1 MLSAVTPFH
10 EITMSENEKDE
21 QFYRDTESIAFP
33 KLDDRQLSQL
43 APLGQNRTLRRGEI
57 LFKAGQRDLGL
68 TVVIRGELEAIE
80 TQDGKELILA
90 TPGPRDFVGDV
101 AVLNGNSALVTVRGK
116 AEESEVLV
124 VGASELRRALSE
136 LPGLGEII
144 VSALMM
150 RRKRLQRDRE
160 FSGLRIVTLADSRD
174 GHQLDD
180 FLDKN
185 HVPHRLIDF
194 ETDEGSELCRRL
206 NINRRDLPVLI
217 QSNGLPLHRPSIREV
232 ARVAGLLRPLAH
244 EGETE
249 ILCDLAIV
257 GAGPAGLA
265 AAVYAASEGLKTVVL
280 ESYAPGGQAGSSSL
294 IENFFGF
301 PTGISGGDL
310 TNRAQLQAYR
320 FGAAF
325 STPSQALSLSFREGD
340 AHGAELQIEG
350 CPATLRAK
358 CVLIAT
364 GAEYNRIEAE
374 GREGFE
380 GLGVYYAATAME
392 SKLCRGATVIVAGGG
407 NSAGQAAM
415 FLSESAE
422 KVLLVIRGNDL
433 SKSMS
438 SYLSR
443 RVETK
448 ENIEILRN
456 TEIRRMTGERYLE
469 QVELE
474 NVQTGEQRVVQTT
487 AVFSMIGA
495 KPCTSWLPPE
505 IERDNKE
512 FIKTGAAVVDA
523 PGWRGMTR
531 APSLLETSR
540 PGVFAAGDVRSG
552 SVKRCGAAVG
562 EGGMAVEGIHQAL
575 GTYA

>member
-1 MLSAVTPFH
+1 MN
-10 EITMSENEKDE
+10 ENDKDE

-33 KLDDRQLSQL
+33 KLDDRQLAL
-43 APLGQNRTLRRGEI
+43 LEPLGQRRILRQGE
-57 LFKAGQRDLGL
+57 LVFKAGQRDFGMTVILSGGL
-68 TVVIRGELEAIE
+68 EVFE
-80 TQDGKELILA
+80 TRDGREQILA

-101 AVLNGNSALVTVRGK
+101 AMLTGTSALASARGK
-116 AEESEVLV
+116 AEESEILI
-124 VGASELRRALSE
+124 VGAAELRKALAE
-136 LPGLGEII
+136 LHGLGEPL
-144 VSALMM
+144 VRAFMM
-150 RRKRLQRDRE
+150 RRERLQRDCE
-160 FSGLRIVTLADSRD
+160 FSGLRIVALAGSRE

-185 HVPHRLIDF
+185 HVPHRLIEF
-194 ETDEGSELCRRL
+194 ESEDGRGLGERL
-206 NINRRDLPVLI
+206 KLNRRDLPVLI
-217 QSNGLPLHRPSIREV
+217 ESNGFPLRRPSLREV

-244 EGETE
+244 QGETE
-249 ILCDLAIV
+249 IFCDLAVV

-265 AAVYAASEGLKTVVL
+265 AAVNAASEGLITVVL

-310 TNRAQLQAYR
+310 TNRAQLQAFR
-320 FGAAF
+320 FGAKF
-325 STPSQALSLSFREGD
+325 STPSQVLSLGFVNGSY
-340 AHGAELQIEG
+340 GAELNIEG

-374 GREGFE
+374 GRETFE

-392 SKLCRGATVIVAGGG
+392 ARRCRGSTVIVAGGG

-415 FLSESAE
+415 FLSESAQ
-422 KVLLVIRGNDL
+422 KVLLVIRGENL

-443 RVETK
+443 RVETQ

-456 TEIRRMTGERYLE
+456 TEIRKMTGGEYLE
-469 QVELE
+469 AVELE
-474 NVQTGEQRVVQTT
+474 NVKTGEHRVVKLS

-505 IERDNKE
+505 IDRDERD
-512 FIKTGAAVVDA
+512 FVKTGLAVADSPAWKGYSRA
-523 PGWRGMTR
+523 PG
-531 APSLLETSR
+531 PLEISR

-562 EGGMAVEGIHQAL
+562 EGSMAVEGIHQAL
-575 GTYA
+575 GTYV

>member
-1 MLSAVTPFH
+1 
-10 EITMSENEKDE
+10 MSEDEKNE
-21 QFYRDTESIAFP
+21 QFYRDTESVAFP
-33 KLDDRQLSQL
+33 KLDDHQISQL
-43 APLGQNRTLRRGEI
+43 APLGQRRKLSRGEF
-57 LFKAGQRDLGL
+57 LFKAGQRDIGL
-68 TVVIRGELEAIE
+68 TVVINGELEAIE
-80 TQDGKELILA
+80 ARDGKELILA
-90 TPGPRDFVGDV
+90 TPGARDFVGDV
-101 AVLNGNSALVTVRGK
+101 SVLTGNAALAGVRGK
-116 AEESEVLV
+116 AEESDILV
-124 VGASELRRALSE
+124 IGSVELRRALSE

-144 VSALMM
+144 VSALIM

-160 FSGLRIVTLADSRD
+160 FAGIRIVAVAGCRE

-185 HVPHRLIDF
+185 RVPHRLLDF
-194 ETDEGSELCRRL
+194 AGDEGRELCHRL
-206 NINRRDLPVLI
+206 NLKQRDLPVLV
-217 QSNGLPLHRPSIREV
+217 QSNGLPLRRPSLREV
-232 ARVAGLLRPLAH
+232 ARVVGLLHSLAH

-280 ESYAPGGQAGSSSL
+280 EAYAPGGQAGSSSL

-320 FGAAF
+320 FGATF
-325 STPSQALSLSFREGD
+325 STPSQALSLGFTDGD
-340 AHGAELQIEG
+340 HPAELQIEG

-358 CVLIAT
+358 SVLIAT

-374 GREGFE
+374 GRERFE

-392 SKLCRGATVIVAGGG
+392 SKLCRDATVIVAGGG

-415 FLSESAE
+415 FLSESAK
-422 KVLLVIRGNDL
+422 KVLLVIRGDNL
-433 SKSMS
+433 TKSMS

-448 ENIEILRN
+448 DNIEILRN
-456 TEIRRMTGERYLE
+456 TEIRKMTGGSFLE
-469 QVELE
+469 AVELE
-474 NVQTGEQRVVQTT
+474 NVKTAERRVVEAC

-505 IERDNKE
+505 IERDDKD
-512 FIKTGAAVVDA
+512 FIKTGPAVADA
-523 PGWRGMTR
+523 PAWKGIKRLPT
-531 APSLLETSR
+531 LLETSR

-575 GTYA
+575 GTYS